1 MEREPLSS
9 VLLQWYHTATSQA
22 PESAMTMRDLE
33 DGNHLCNFTRTV
45 VLQRSRDENS
55 SNDANNFKT
64 LRTLLFEFLTS
75 NDFSTQQSPLSLVQQ
90 LGGLSGTTSPAA
102 RVQLGLEILLC
113 CCVQHPVWRTR
124 EKEVKKIISLPIE
137 SQRMLMEIIEQRL
150 TSHDEDIAEDI
161 AEDVEDEGCA
171 PEEWKSV
178 SKTRKAFVLRD
189 RTSSVLHNRTRTS
202 TPLSTLKR
210 NMSMKSAWRSSS
222 KKKSSSLSSSSPTIS
237 SARRRAHWQEQHQ
250 KQQLRRQEVHH
261 QNQQHQQQHSS
272 SSSPT
277 SPTSPASPSAAPSL
291 SFSSPPSA
299 SNSHY
304 QPRQSPSDSHHH
316 HHHPPPPQHHQDQDQ
331 HHHQDQQH
339 QQLLTQNQSQSNI
352 IASLQSEVDHLQHVI
367 KIKKQTAIE
376 MANKLDIAQLQIEDY
391 AREHAATDNYQV
403 RKCSTRYSLRSCLI
417 Q

>member
-1 MEREPLSS
+1 MELDPLSS
-9 VLLQWYHTATSQA
+9 ALLQWYHTTTSQA
-22 PESAMTMRDLE
+22 PESAITMRDLE

-45 VLQRSRDENS
+45 VLQHSRDENS
-55 SNDANNFKT
+55 SVTTMSNNFKT
-64 LRTLLFEFLTS
+64 LRTLLHEFLTS
-75 NDFSTQQSPLSLVQQ
+75 NDFSAQQSPLSLVQQ

-113 CCVQHPVWRTR
+113 CCVQHPAWRIR
-124 EKEVKKIISLPIE
+124 EKEVKKIMSLPIE

-150 TSHDEDIAEDI
+150 TSHDEDVAEDIAEDI

-189 RTSSVLHNRTRTS
+189 RTSSVLQNRTRTS

-222 KKKSSSLSSSSPTIS
+222 KKKFSSLSSSSPTIS

-261 QNQQHQQQHSS
+261 QQDQHQQQSEQYHQHSS

-277 SPTSPASPSAAPSL
+277 SPTSPASPSAPPSL
-291 SFSSPPSA
+291 SFHSPPSA

-304 QPRQSPSDSHHH
+304 QPRQSPSDRHH
-316 HHHPPPPQHHQDQDQ
+316 HHHPPPPQQ
-331 HHHQDQQH
+331 HHHQDQH
-339 QQLLTQNQSQSNI
+339 QKLLTQNQSQSNI

-376 MANKLDIAQLQIEDY
+376 MATKLDVAQLQIEDY
-391 AREHAATDNYQV
+391 ARELAATDNYQV
-403 RKCSTRYSLRSCLI
+403 SM
-417 Q
+417 